1 MSEKFKSFQ
10 YSSLWLASMILIMVL
25 ASGLYLA
32 YHYVNLVVEEECYNN
47 LSIACKQFSDDVKKH
62 FDNRQVEMKA
72 LAELIAEEP
81 DIRNKE
87 RVLPLL
93 KAFSKDQLAWHTQL
107 IYPDHLLLRDNGE
120 MRTCKGK
127 LDFAREAGL
136 GMHVTED
143 MFSIINPDKKILRI
157 MAPVEKNGQVVALA
171 SSTVFLEDMQNFFKV
186 DIYRGRAQLFIVDAA
201 NGHYLL
207 DNWHQDL
214 TSNISMLATRSYYP
228 GYKPQDFLDDLH
240 HGISGRTLF
249 KSRTAGEYLYTYYR
263 PIGINNWQGIV
274 SVLKPDALALADATT
289 KVMTRL
295 VILYVLTFTVF
306 LGWVLYLRHRA
317 RNEQE
322 RVWRLD
328 LNTGLANRNA
338 YIKLL
343 TDFKVNPGQ
352 ELTCVYLDVNGLH
365 EMNNLAG
372 HEAGDLMLNA
382 VADALRKY
390 FPAAYLFRLG
400 GDEFLVI
407 AKGVAEIAVLKQLDL
422 AQKELLQHHYSV
434 SIGVEHDESGR
445 NLELV
450 VNAADKK
457 MLAAKRAYYASLGDR
472 RRRL

>member
-1 MSEKFKSFQ
+1 MSEKLKRFH

-25 ASGLYLA
+25 ASGLYMA
-32 YHYVNLVVEEECYNN
+32 YHYVTLAVEEECYNN
-47 LSIACKQFSDDVKKH
+47 LSLACKQFADDVKKY
-62 FDNRQVEMKA
+62 FDSRQVEMQA

-93 KAFSKDQLAWHTQL
+93 KAFSKDQLAWQTQL
-107 IYPDHLLLRDNGE
+107 IYPDHTLLRDNGE
-120 MRTCKGK
+120 MRKCEGK
-127 LDFAREAGL
+127 INFAREAGL

-143 MFSIINPDKKILRI
+143 MPSIAHPDKKVLMII
-157 MAPVEKNGQVVALA
+157 APVEKNGQVVALA
-171 SSTVFLEDMQNFFKV
+171 SSTVYLENMQNFFKV
-186 DIYRGRAQLFIVDAA
+186 DIYRGRAQLFIVDVA

-214 TSNISMLATRSYYP
+214 TSNISMLTTRSYYP
-228 GYKPQDFLDDLH
+228 GYTSQVFLDDLRN
-240 HGISGRTLF
+240 GISGRTLF

-295 VILYVLTFTVF
+295 VILYVLAFIVF
-306 LGWVLYLRHRA
+306 LGWVMYLRHLTRA
-317 RNEQE
+317 DQE
-322 RVWRLD
+322 KVWRLD

-343 TDFKVNPGQ
+343 TDFKVKPGQ

-372 HEAGDLMLNA
+372 HEAGDRMLNA
-382 VADALRKY
+382 VAEALRKY

-407 AKGVAEIAVLKQLDL
+407 AKGVAEATVLRQLEL
-422 AQKELLQHHYSV
+422 AQTELLKDQYSV
-434 SIGVEHDESGR
+434 SVGVEHDESGR

-450 VNAADKK
+450 VNAADQK
-457 MLAAKRAYYASLGDR
+457 MLAAKRIYYATIGNR